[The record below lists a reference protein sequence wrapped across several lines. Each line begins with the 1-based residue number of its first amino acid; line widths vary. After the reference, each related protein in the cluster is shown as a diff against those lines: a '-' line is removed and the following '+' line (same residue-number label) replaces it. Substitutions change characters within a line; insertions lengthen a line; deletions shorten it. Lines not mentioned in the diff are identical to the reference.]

1 MPAAG
6 VAYDGSVWVTAVS
19 SVALVAGTVGMVAA
33 GGILAAKRAKEGLIQ
48 LPGQEAGPIGV
59 VGSKGRSQPLEK
71 PEAASTMVDDVP
83 PGPDD
88 VDRFDG

>member
-59 VGSKGRSQPLEK
+59 GRSQPLEK
-71 PEAASTMVDDVP
+71 PEVASTMVDDIP

>member
-1 MPAAG
+1 M
-6 VAYDGSVWVTAVS
+6 
-19 SVALVAGTVGMVAA
+19 MQ
-33 GGILAAKRAKEGLIQ
+33 LIQ

-71 PEAASTMVDDVP
+71 TEAASTMVDDIP

-88 VDRFDG
+88 VDRFDD